1 MEVYQWKLA
10 EIFQSNM
17 MFQREKEMILWGE
30 AAPETE
36 ITAKLV
42 KAGSPSAPEPI
53 HTTKCT
59 ADRNGDFRITFPPQE
74 AGWGYRIHI
83 IPGTDVSAEI
93 VLDNICFGDIW
104 LAGGQSNME
113 FFLKYDRDW
122 ENIKKLNR
130 NPNIRMYN
138 IPQRAFEG
146 HTTHNKAGYGYWF
159 DDSCP
164 GIECFSAPAYSFARN
179 VQEATGVPIGII
191 GCNWGGSTAAAWVPA
206 EVLQTPPLD
215 RYLKE
220 YEEAIA
226 GIPAEKLAADSLE
239 AWKFEDSLQHGADFE
254 PLLYGRDRDWQL
266 TYMKQHANDP
276 VIPMGPYHMYRPS
289 GLYHMMLSKLIPFPI
304 KGVLWYQGESD
315 AGDRAFMYDK
325 LLSALIEDWRKEWK
339 DELPFLIVQLAPFG
353 VWLDCGNQE
362 YKTVREKQT
371 YVADNV
377 EGVYMASIMDLGS
390 YYDIHPK
397 EKMEVGRRLALLAR
411 GHIYGEKDLLCDA
424 PKAVSAALNQD
435 GQIVITFLHGDG
447 LTIGSKPS
455 AWDITI
461 DDLHFTPDSVYA
473 ENDRLILIPPGEI
486 KGRTGML
493 RVSLGWNDYA
503 EIHIHNNAG
512 LCAAP
517 FTISVDQEVLSK

>member
-122 ENIKKLNR
+122 ENVKKLNR

-138 IPQRAFEG
+138 MPQRAFEG

-191 GCNWGGSTAAAWVPA
+191 GCNWGGSTAAAWVPE
-206 EVLQTPPLD
+206 EVLQAPPLD

-226 GIPAEKLAADSLE
+226 GIPTEKLAADSLE

-266 TYMKQHANDP
+266 TYMKQHADDP
-276 VIPMGPYHMYRPS
+276 VIPMGPYHM
-289 GLYHMMLSKLIPFPI
+289 
-304 KGVLWYQGESD
+304 
-315 AGDRAFMYDK
+315 
-325 LLSALIEDWRKEWK
+325 
-339 DELPFLIVQLAPFG
+339 
-353 VWLDCGNQE
+353 
-362 YKTVREKQT
+362 
-371 YVADNV
+371 
-377 EGVYMASIMDLGS
+377 
-390 YYDIHPK
+390 
-397 EKMEVGRRLALLAR
+397 
-411 GHIYGEKDLLCDA
+411 
-424 PKAVSAALNQD
+424 
-435 GQIVITFLHGDG
+435 
-447 LTIGSKPS
+447 
-455 AWDITI
+455 
-461 DDLHFTPDSVYA
+461 
-473 ENDRLILIPPGEI
+473 
-486 KGRTGML
+486 
-493 RVSLGWNDYA
+493 
-503 EIHIHNNAG
+503 
-512 LCAAP
+512 
-517 FTISVDQEVLSK
+517 